1 MSEEYL
7 DIVGLTYYKSKEDAA
22 NENKFLKNAD
32 FDQKIAEKMVN
43 VYKYKGT
50 VGSYE
55 QLPKSGNKAGD
66 VYDVAGGMNYAW
78 DGTKWDALGES
89 KVEITIDT
97 ALSSTSQNPVQNK
110 VIKAELDKKAGKS
123 VATTGADGLMSS
135 TDKQRLDGI
144 GSISNDAIDL
154 LFV

>member
-1 MSEEYL
+1 MTAYL
-7 DIVGLTYYKSKEDAA
+7 DITGLTYYKSKEDAA
-22 NENKFLKNAD
+22 NDIKFLKNAD
-32 FDQKIAEKMVN
+32 FDQKIAEKMIN

-50 VGSYE
+50 KASYDE
-55 QLPKSGNKAGD
+55 LPKSGNTAGD

-97 ALSSTSQNPVQNK
+97 ALSSTSTNPVQNK
-110 VIKAELDKKAGKS
+110 VINTALATKAGTAT
-123 VATTGADGLMSS
+123 ATTETNGLMSS
-135 TDKQRLDGI
+135 TDKQKLEDI
-144 GSISNDAIDL
+144 SSIQNDAIDL